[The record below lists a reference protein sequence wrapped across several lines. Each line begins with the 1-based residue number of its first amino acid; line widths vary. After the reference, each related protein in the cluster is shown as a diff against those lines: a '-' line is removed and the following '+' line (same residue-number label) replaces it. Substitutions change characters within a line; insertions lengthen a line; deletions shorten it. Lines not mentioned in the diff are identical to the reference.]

1 MMISRGV
8 VENASA
14 AIKELWYFMFLDFD
28 LTSLSKGLKLL
39 ENISK

>member
-8 VENASA
+8 VENSSPAV
-14 AIKELWYFMFLDFD
+14 KEFWYFMFLDFD

-39 ENISK
+39 KVIS